1 MREAK
6 IVVDMIQSELLPQ
19 PLFTLTQR
27 ADPSSDR
34 RHMLANRKVNAL
46 NKRRID
52 LPAAGRQ
59 HLLDRLQRAEHDPVM
74 HANQPPPAHGLHHLR
89 IEQVGQWHPARLRC
103 RALRPPSG
111 GCIHCPKCVST
122 AVMYSRKPSV
132 RKSGTQSGANTC
144 AT

>member
-6 IVVDMIQSELLPQ
+6 IVVDMIQGELLPHAV
-19 PLFTLTQR
+19 LTLTQR

-52 LPAAGRQ
+52 LPTAGHQ

-74 HANQPPPAHGLHHLR
+74 HANQPPPAYGLHHLR
-89 IEQVGQWHPARLRC
+89 IEQVGPWHPARLRC
-103 RALRPPSG
+103 RALRPPTG
-111 GCIHCPKCVST
+111 GLHPVSKVRQHRGQVVYPT
-122 AVMYSRKPSV
+122 AADNSIAPQTRYNAP
-132 RKSGTQSGANTC
+132 
-144 AT
+144 